1 MHHSGIRCTSPLDT
15 FFFARLGAFI
25 SCSSGPYPSIRDFAL
40 GDSGLSLVL
49 GELYPLLCE
58 SLSWFESVWEV
69 LRREKMNSKGRSSD
83 LGAILSSS
91 AGVGKIKIDTAIS
104 RPSFS
109 CSFVLASPRPFY
121 DL

>member
-58 SLSWFESVWEV
+58 SLV
-69 LRREKMNSKGRSSD
+69 G
-83 LGAILSSS
+83 LSQC
-91 AGVGKIKIDTAIS
+91 GK
-104 RPSFS
+104 
-109 CSFVLASPRPFY
+109 C
-121 DL
+121 